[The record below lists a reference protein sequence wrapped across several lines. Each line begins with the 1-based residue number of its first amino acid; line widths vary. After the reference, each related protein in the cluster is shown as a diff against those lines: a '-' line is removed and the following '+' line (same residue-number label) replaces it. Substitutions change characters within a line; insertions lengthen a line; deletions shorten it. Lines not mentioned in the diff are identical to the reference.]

1 MCVSLLVLSTPKR
14 ALLQPELVCS
24 RADDRVNPFS
34 HLTNRARVECGGNR
48 RYLHPDAISKRRHL
62 PAASKQGALN
72 QGAGRQELVVAR
84 WEDEMGRGL
93 ARTDG
98 RLISLGNSSGQ
109 SRLLSF
115 AGSIRS
121 SGLGRCSLLHSAHTH
136 TVIPS
141 FSPFAGQFYAVRW
154 IKLKAPLH
162 FLRFPLARKRPQCAG
177 SCVQQPCNPF
187 RRAIVWT
194 ASRLFFFS

>member
-1 MCVSLLVLSTPKR
+1 MLSAGKGAAVCALYELRTCTLGVRREQVPLFTLSLCVCVSLLVLSTPKR

-72 QGAGRQELVVAR
+72 QGAGRKELVVAR

-136 TVIPS
+136 THTVIPS
-141 FSPFAGQFYAVRW
+141 FSP
-154 IKLKAPLH
+154 LL
-162 FLRFPLARKRPQCAG
+162 G
-177 SCVQQPCNPF
+177 SF
-187 RRAIVWT
+187 ML
-194 ASRLFFFS
+194 SDGLS